1 MPSCP
6 RCGAEGA
13 AWVPGADDT
22 DWCRM
27 CGHVDYKNPV
37 PASELKAIR
46 EPQFRG
52 WDRRRS
58 YGSRKDKSRQERRRR
73 ARRARD

>member
-6 RCGAEGA
+6 RCGAGGA

-27 CGHVDYKNPV
+27 CGHADYHNPES
-37 PASELKAIR
+37 AEELRAVR
-46 EPQFRG
+46 EPKYRTGPGYEAYRVRQ
-52 WDRRRS
+52 
-58 YGSRKDKSRQERRRR
+58 RKLAQ
-73 ARRARD
+73 ARRARV